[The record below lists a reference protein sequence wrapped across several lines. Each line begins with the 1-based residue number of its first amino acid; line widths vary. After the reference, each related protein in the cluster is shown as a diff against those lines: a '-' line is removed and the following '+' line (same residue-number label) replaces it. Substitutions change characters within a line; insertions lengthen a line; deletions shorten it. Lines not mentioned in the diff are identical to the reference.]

1 MLRHTPGFQLIGLL
15 LLSALT
21 LLNLTGCADDTRNN
35 RADDDTR
42 MDAGDGADSDT
53 HEPIFVGALEGDFH
67 PRFDPTAGDFYR
79 MPWPSDA
86 RLHPDGGVDLSDL
99 PHASSNFA
107 KLYITAVRAVHG
119 FSTMPAIYIPFTQA
133 EGLGADALPSPKQ
146 TLEADATIQL
156 IDLSEEAC
164 GKRTPLE
171 VVFDAQGG
179 KFVDAQT
186 LKISPVPGWVLRPA
200 TPYALIVT
208 TQFGAPA
215 HTTARTQAFA
225 DALNGEADDAAL
237 NRSFDPLR
245 RCLPDTPL
253 DAEEIAIATVF
264 HTQDP
269 AAETRAMRE
278 VVWSPSTPVSEL
290 TNWYLDEGTSNA
302 QRAVYIAHAPFP
314 IFQKGVP
321 PYRSEGG
328 MEFDA
333 SGLPI
338 IQRWESV
345 PFLVTVP
352 PDHPG
357 PLKLLIWSGGT
368 GAVLGNHLN
377 RRHWLEALA
386 NGFAIAEF
394 VPQFHKFRGDGNF
407 DSTMDSFNF
416 LNPVAGRTGFRQ
428 QAAETSYFIR
438 LLSEKVAHH
447 PDLPPID
454 TERIFYGGHSQ
465 GSLVGSMVAGSEP
478 RIDTY
483 LFSGVAAYLTETIL
497 TRKDPFDIAD
507 LLQSLLQDPTP
518 LDRFHPFIQMA
529 QLGADVVDGQN
540 YAPHW
545 AGWPEHPGGSN
556 IFIINGQ
563 HDDTTSVLGMNA
575 LLTAGDIHPVGHP
588 GWNIDPYG
596 LRDVETYPTPVHGNR
611 NAFNGEPLTVGA
623 YLHADTG
630 HFTFFDIP
638 EANQAG
644 VNFWISSADG
654 KAVIEY

>member
-1 MLRHTPGFQLIGLL
+1 MLRHTPGFQLNGLL

-53 HEPIFVGALEGDFH
+53 HELIFVGALEGDFH
-67 PRFDPTAGDFYR
+67 PRFDPAASDFYR

-133 EGLGADALPSPKQ
+133 EGLGADALPSPKH

-278 VVWSPSTPVSEL
+278 VVWSPSTRSASSPTGILTKAPATRSEPS
-290 TNWYLDEGTSNA
+290 TSPTRPFPSSRKACRPIAARAAWNSTPAGYPSSNA
-302 QRAVYIAHAPFP
+302 GRASPSWSPFP
-314 IFQKGVP
+314 
-321 PYRSEGG
+321 
-328 MEFDA
+328 
-333 SGLPI
+333 PI
-338 IQRWESV
+338 I
-345 PFLVTVP
+345 
-352 PDHPG
+352 
-357 PLKLLIWSGGT
+357 
-368 GAVLGNHLN
+368 
-377 RRHWLEALA
+377 
-386 NGFAIAEF
+386 
-394 VPQFHKFRGDGNF
+394 RG
-407 DSTMDSFNF
+407 
-416 LNPVAGRTGFRQ
+416 R
-428 QAAETSYFIR
+428 
-438 LLSEKVAHH
+438 
-447 PDLPPID
+447 
-454 TERIFYGGHSQ
+454 
-465 GSLVGSMVAGSEP
+465 
-478 RIDTY
+478 
-483 LFSGVAAYLTETIL
+483 
-497 TRKDPFDIAD
+497 
-507 LLQSLLQDPTP
+507 
-518 LDRFHPFIQMA
+518 
-529 QLGADVVDGQN
+529 
-540 YAPHW
+540 
-545 AGWPEHPGGSN
+545 
-556 IFIINGQ
+556 
-563 HDDTTSVLGMNA
+563 
-575 LLTAGDIHPVGHP
+575 
-588 GWNIDPYG
+588 
-596 LRDVETYPTPVHGNR
+596 
-611 NAFNGEPLTVGA
+611 
-623 YLHADTG
+623 
-630 HFTFFDIP
+630 
-638 EANQAG
+638 
-644 VNFWISSADG
+644 SSC
-654 KAVIEY
+654 